1 MSETT
6 IALALLKANWDQ
18 HHKSY
23 LDNFNLLTA
32 ECLRQSTDDV
42 ASAAQLV
49 VDLKSHFGLIVPLH
63 TAEVL
68 LKRASKTGLL
78 RKQHGVY
85 VVNRDVVDRSDF
97 DERRTRVAEAYETLV
112 QKLTKYSADTFS
124 VEWSEQK
131 TESVLHD
138 YLNANALDLVRA
150 TTRNSLM
157 VLPRLAS
164 KSEKYILASFVNKAL
179 AEDLSSLAP
188 LKMVVEG
195 TILVSAI
202 FLPNPADTGRR
213 FKDTVVFF
221 DTRFLLEALG
231 HCGESLREPARQL
244 LHLLTGSGARM
255 ACFAHTQQE
264 IESVLSACARNFS
277 TTSLYTTYESNLSG
291 HFLKKGFS
299 ESDVRLTIATV
310 KRDLDAI
317 GIEVREKPEYDKR
330 FAVDETSLQRFIEG
344 ELQYRNPNAL
354 RRDVDSVSAVIR
366 LQRGNAPR
374 ALEQSRAIFATSN
387 SPLMRAGNAFFTSHV
402 GDDGDFAPICIS
414 TWHLTSLL
422 WLKRPLEMPGLP
434 QKRMIADF
442 YAAINPSE
450 SFMRRYVM
458 EVDKLEASGVY
469 TDTDVY
475 LLRNSLEA
483 QSIAMERTVGDENAF
498 TQGTVAEVLEV
509 LQNSIRAKAET
520 ELAEQQARS
529 GRLEQSLRASQSE
542 TTEVRRDEYRN
553 LELRRLARERLASR
567 WAGRISMALFL
578 GVTATLLT
586 AAYLATPLL
595 PLPVALRAWA
605 GPLAAGSVVMM
616 SAANWFWGINLS
628 GLRRSLSGWLQRLI
642 VGHLERELESVSE
655 VDGCS

>member
-1 MSETT
+1 M
-6 IALALLKANWDQ
+6 
-18 HHKSY
+18 
-23 LDNFNLLTA
+23 
-32 ECLRQSTDDV
+32 DDV

-49 VDLKSHFGLIVPLH
+49 QDLKGYFGLIVPH
-63 TAEVL
+63 YTAEAL

-78 RKQHGVY
+78 TRQHGVY
-85 VVNRDVVDRSDF
+85 IINRSVVDSSDF
-97 DERRTRVAEAYETLV
+97 DERRNRVAEAYETLV
-112 QKLTKYSADTFS
+112 QKLIKFSAETFN
-124 VEWSEQK
+124 VEWGEQQ

-150 TTRNSLM
+150 TTRKSPL

-164 KSEKYILASFVNKAL
+164 KSEKYILASFVNRAL
-179 AEDLSSLAP
+179 AEDLSSLRP

-231 HCGESLREPARQL
+231 HCGNSLREPARQL
-244 LHLLTGSGARM
+244 LHLLTRSGARL
-255 ACFAHTQQE
+255 ACFAHTQDE
-264 IESVLSACARNFS
+264 VESVLSACARNLN
-277 TTSLYTTYESNLSG
+277 TTSLYTTYESNLSD

-310 KRDLDAI
+310 KRDLEAI
-317 GIEVREKPEYDKR
+317 GIEVREKPLYDKR
-330 FAVDETSLQRFIEG
+330 FAVDESSLQSLIEE

-366 LQRGNAPR
+366 LQRGSVPR
-374 ALEQSRAIFATSN
+374 DLERSRAIFATSN
-387 SPLMRAGNAFFTSHV
+387 SPLIRAGNAFFSSEV
-402 GDDGDFAPICIS
+402 GKDGDLAPVCIS

-442 YAAINPSE
+442 HAAINPSK
-450 SFMRRYVM
+450 SFMRRYVR
-458 EVDKLEASGVY
+458 EVDKLEASGDY
-469 TDTDVY
+469 TDADVY

-483 QSIAMERTVGDENAF
+483 QAIAMERAVGDEDAF
-498 TQGTVAEVLEV
+498 TQGTVAEVLEA
-509 LQNSIRAKAET
+509 LQNSIRAGTAAQ
-520 ELAEQQARS
+520 LAEEQARS
-529 GRLEQSLRASQSE
+529 GRLDQALRDSQSE
-542 TTEVRRDEYRN
+542 TTEARKHEQRN
-553 LELRRLARERLASR
+553 LELRRLARERLASQ

-578 GVTATLLT
+578 GVAATLLI
-586 AAYLATPLL
+586 AVYFATPLL

-605 GPLAAGSVVMM
+605 GPLASGSVLLM
-616 SAANWFWGINLS
+616 SAANWFWGVNLS
-628 GLRRSLSGWLQRLI
+628 GLRRNLKGRLQRFV
-642 VGHLERELESVSE
+642 VGHLERELESVGELDLRS
-655 VDGCS
+655 